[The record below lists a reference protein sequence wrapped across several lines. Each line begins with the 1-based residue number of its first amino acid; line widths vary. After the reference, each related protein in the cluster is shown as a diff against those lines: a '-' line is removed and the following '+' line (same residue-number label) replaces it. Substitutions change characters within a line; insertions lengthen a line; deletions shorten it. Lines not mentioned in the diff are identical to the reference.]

1 MSGSERKGI
10 QTSGWIV
17 AAMLPLNMTA
27 PVYLPTN
34 SELKI
39 LFSLIERYENLIW
52 WETQSQWNF

>member
-1 MSGSERKGI
+1 MSGSEWKGI

-52 WETQSQWNF
+52 

>member
-1 MSGSERKGI
+1 MSGSEWKGI

-17 AAMLPLNMTA
+17 TALLPLNMTA
-27 PVYLPTN
+27 PVHLSTN

-52 WETQSQWNF
+52 